1 MTRVL
6 DIIMPETASAP
17 SKARQR
23 YILRS
28 SLIGGALGMLIG
40 LSAVG
45 SVPDLAL
52 IVSPILLVAL
62 VYEFSALMRALDE
75 LQSRIHMTA
84 LALGGAASATFMT
97 SWALLVS
104 ANILPR
110 SDIELAFGLPLM
122 GLGYYLSLFFVSRRY
137 E

>member
-6 DIIMPETASAP
+6 DVIMPETASAP
-17 SKARQR
+17 SKARKR

-40 LSAVG
+40 ANAVG
-45 SVPDLAL
+45 GVPDLAL
-52 IVSPILLVAL
+52 VVSPVLLVAL

-75 LQSRIHMTA
+75 LQFRIHMMA
-84 LALGGAASATFMT
+84 LALAGGFSATMMT

-104 ANILPR
+104 AGLLPR
-110 SDIELAFGLPLM
+110 SDIELVFGLPVM
-122 GLGYYLSLFFVSRRY
+122 GVGYYSALFFVSRRY
-137 E
+137 A

>member
-17 SKARQR
+17 SMARKR

-40 LSAVG
+40 LKAVD

-52 IVSPILLVAL
+52 VASPILLVAL

-75 LQSRIHMTA
+75 LQFRIHMTA

-104 ANILPR
+104 ATLVPR
-110 SDIELAFGLPLM
+110 TDIELAFGLPLM
-122 GLGYYLSLFFVSRRY
+122 GLGYYLALFFVSRRY
-137 E
+137 A